1 MIRKNPKGNT
11 LCAIRKCKKNLFS
24 YENSADEVSENVIGD
39 PDYYDSNDIAF
50 NESFLESSRVI
61 EIVGELPGTS
71 GNNNPATPQ
80 NNPSFSVNSS
90 NNESCQ
96 NTGSVNKR
104 KPVEKLGRVGVRKVA
119 T

>member
-1 MIRKNPKGNT
+1 M
-11 LCAIRKCKKNLFS
+11 
-24 YENSADEVSENVIGD
+24 
-39 PDYYDSNDIAF
+39 
-50 NESFLESSRVI
+50 I

-104 KPVEKLGRVGVRKVA
+104 KPVEKLGRVRVRKVA
-119 T
+119 TWEKNIAKRNKDSGKAYKSYANKKNLPERKYWLW